1 MQKKL
6 FILFTLLSLWIVA
19 LSANTGKESK
29 DSITVYVFLQE
40 ECPVCQSYTIQLQE
54 LYKTYAGKNLHFVGL
69 FPSPEST
76 EEKIAEFKAKYEIP
90 FQLLTDHYHQKVAA
104 LGATITP
111 EVIVY
116 NETQQEILYRGRID
130 NTFFRV
136 GKRRQLT
143 TTSEL
148 KDALEAITNNKPIKV
163 SKTEAVGCVISQ
175 HKLSTPT
182 PKCH

>member
-1 MQKKL
+1 MHKWSL
-6 FILFTLLSLWIVA
+6 ILLTVLSIWVVSF
-19 LSANTGKESK
+19 SAIAGNEHKGN
-29 DSITVYVFLQE
+29 ITVYIFLQE
-40 ECPVCQSYTIQLQE
+40 ECPICQSYTVQLQE
-54 LYKTYAGKNLHFVGL
+54 LYNTYSSEQLQFVGL

-76 EEKIAEFKAKYEIP
+76 EAEIAEFKAKYKIP
-90 FQLLTDHYHQKVAA
+90 FELQPDHYHQKVAT

-116 NETQQEILYRGRID
+116 DETQQIILYRGRID

-148 KDALEAITNNKPIKV
+148 KDALEAITNDKPIIV
-163 SKTEAVGCVISQ
+163 TETDPIGCVISQ
-175 HKLSTPT
+175 HKLSTPK